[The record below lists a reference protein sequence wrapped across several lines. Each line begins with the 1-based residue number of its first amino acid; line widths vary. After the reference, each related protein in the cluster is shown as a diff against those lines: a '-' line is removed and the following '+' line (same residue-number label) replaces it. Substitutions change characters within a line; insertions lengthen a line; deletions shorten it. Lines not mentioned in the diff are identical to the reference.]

1 VAYLLYMAWTTWRDK
16 SALVVSEDLP
26 PGSARQIVTSAV
38 LVTLLNPKLT
48 IFFFAF
54 LPQFVPAGAGQPV
67 RWSGG
72 QRWPPHLSRAQPLR
86 TVLHGCDDRLTG
98 VRQEQYSEPVDGPR
112 PGDVKGRT
120 FPRMI

>member
-26 PGSARQIVTSAV
+26 PGSARQTVTSAV
-38 LVTLLNPKLT
+38 LVTLLNPRLT

-54 LPQFVPAGAGQPV
+54 LPQFVPAGSGQPV

-72 QRWPPHLSRAQPLR
+72 PVVRWS
-86 TVLHGCDDRLTG
+86 GG
-98 VRQEQYSEPVDGPR
+98 
-112 PGDVKGRT
+112 
-120 FPRMI
+120 